1 MSDERGSAALEI
13 TLIAPLLVLMLLFVV
28 GLGRLAQARGEVD
41 GAARDAARAAS
52 IARSPGA
59 ADADARTAAAATL
72 ADRSIT
78 CASLDVVVDTTEFR
92 PSGNVVVHITC
103 TVKLSDLVGV
113 GFGSDRDLHGRAVA
127 VIDSYRGVSG

>member
-13 TLIAPLLVLMLLFVV
+13 TLITPLLVLILLFVV

-52 IARSPGA
+52 IARNPSSA
-59 ADADARTAAAATL
+59 QTEARSAAAATL

-78 CASLDVVVDTTEFR
+78 CANLNVSVDTSEFR
-92 PSGNVVVHITC
+92 PGGSVIVDLTC

-113 GFGSDRDLHGRAVA
+113 GFGSDRDLHGHAIS
-127 VIDSYRGVSG
+127 VIDTYRGVSG

>member
-13 TLIAPLLVLMLLFVV
+13 TLITPLLVLILLFVV
-28 GLGRLAQARGEVD
+28 GFGRLAQARGEVD

-52 IARSPGA
+52 IARNPTSA
-59 ADADARTAAAATL
+59 QTDARSAAAATL

-78 CASLDVVVDTTEFR
+78 CANLNVSVDTSEFR
-92 PSGNVVVHITC
+92 PGGSVIVDLTC

-113 GFGSDRDLHGRAVA
+113 GFGSDRDLHGHAIS
-127 VIDSYRGVSG
+127 VIDTYRGVSG

>member
-13 TLIAPLLVLMLLFVV
+13 TLITPLLVLILLFVV
-28 GLGRLAQARGEVD
+28 GLGRLAQARGELD

-52 IARSPGA
+52 IARSPSSA
-59 ADADARTAAAATL
+59 QADAQSAAAATL

-78 CASLDVVVDTTEFR
+78 CANLNVAVDASEFR
-92 PSGNVVVHITC
+92 PGGSVIVDLTC

-113 GFGSDRDLHGRAVA
+113 GFGSDRDLHGHAIS
-127 VIDSYRGVSG
+127 VIDTYRGVSG

>member
-13 TLIAPLLVLMLLFVV
+13 TLITPLLVLILLFVV

-52 IARSPGA
+52 IARTPGGA
-59 ADADARTAAAATL
+59 QTDAQSAAAATL

-78 CASLDVVVDTTEFR
+78 CANLDVAVDTTQFR
-92 PSGNVVVHITC
+92 PGGNVIVDVKC

-113 GFGSDRDLHGRAVA
+113 GFGSDRDLHGHAIS
-127 VIDSYRGVSG
+127 VIDTYRGVSG